1 MSRFGSVARL
11 IFVTI
16 TVAATSGAFGQAYPT
31 KPLRLIVSSAP
42 GGGTDTIARILAAS
56 LSESLGQQVVV
67 DNRPGASGAIGAT
80 LDAARHRRH
89 SVVWTTGSGRYTE

>member
-56 LSESLGQQVVV
+56 LSASLGQQSATWKKVIE
-67 DNRPGASGAIGAT
+67 ASGITAK
-80 LDAARHRRH
+80 
-89 SVVWTTGSGRYTE
+89 